1 MATIVFTSRSWETT
15 LARTAFEM
23 PMFDSTWRVYAPIGT
38 VGVPTTSL
46 RPGLRRSKTLL
57 IPAGLPFGTMITSLF
72 VANVTGFVT
81 MPALYSAC
89 GASGL
94 AAAKTSAGAP
104 SRIWAARVSEPAK
117 LYFWLLSRY
126 GKTSVSDAAAKTVS
140 GSAFGAFWVAP
151 EAVAVAVTPAAAT
164 SARASR
170 ALRYGRSARRIVW
183 FPRMSISAGTWP
195 ARLTPSRRRSA
206 SAVTARGRS
215 RPGR

>member
-1 MATIVFTSRSWETT
+1 
-15 LARTAFEM
+15 M
-23 PMFDSTWRVYAPIGT
+23 PMFASTWRVYAPIGT

-72 VANVTGFVT
+72 VAKVTGFVT
-81 MPALYSAC
+81 IPALYSAC

-94 AAAKTSAGAP
+94 AAAKTSA
-104 SRIWAARVSEPAK
+104 ARRAGSGRPGCRSPAK

-140 GSAFGAFWVAP
+140 GSAFGAFWEAP

-164 SARASR
+164 SASARR
-170 ALRYGRSARRIVW
+170 ALRNGR
-183 FPRMSISAGTWP
+183 T
-195 ARLTPSRRRSA
+195 
-206 SAVTARGRS
+206 
-215 RPGR
+215 